1 MKNIWLNR
9 TDLLQANNYI
19 YGDGYNADFYYDV
32 LNANSIPIEGFIRAY
47 SAQKELHG
55 LPIVELK
62 DILGEN
68 VNILVTQNKWMDVLD
83 FLSEVVPE
91 NNIYTLGNWR
101 EGEKCIVCGE
111 KHTIKA
117 GGAFLPFI
125 EARMFAGNRVETAIV
140 HCSKCR
146 VYYSEYRPD
155 DEEMARLYTGYRNRE
170 YQEQRQ
176 KYEPSYTAEYNEW
189 LSDSSVIMQRKK
201 GIYDYITNFIKDT
214 SNWHTILDFGGDKGQ
229 LFPDEWED
237 KQRIVYE
244 ISKPDVCEGI
254 KLVSD
259 YSELSSY
266 LPDLIM
272 CNQVMEHV
280 SDIRGYFANLIKLLK
295 EGGYLYIEVPNE
307 RWCVDLEYVR
317 FCEHINFFSEKTFR
331 ELAKQFAVELVD
343 VRISNDGLVLR
354 SLFRK

>member
-125 EARMFAGNRVETAIV
+125 E
-140 HCSKCR
+140 
-146 VYYSEYRPD
+146 
-155 DEEMARLYTGYRNRE
+155 EMARLYTGYRNRE

-176 KYEPSYTAEYNEW
+176 KYEPGYTAEYNEW